1 MRLRWLSILV
11 ACLACALGAARA
23 EIIPYGDVLYVYPG
37 ETAAEPNLTLRLR
50 GERMNPDTLAMES
63 DEALAGFSSW
73 AKSGADVLTRMLRS
87 SADDSVVS
95 MLPADLEDID
105 PLAPV
110 LREEAAATLNNML
123 QMLGII
129 EY

>member
-63 DEALAGFSSW
+63 DEALAGAVFGVY
-73 AKSGADVLTRMLRS
+73 AKNAAGEYVPWPDAANPAEPLTLVTGEQPS
-87 SADDSVVS
+87 PH
-95 MLPADLEDID
+95 LC
-105 PLAPV
+105 PLA
-110 LREEAAATLNNML
+110 
-123 QMLGII
+123 
-129 EY
+129 

>member
-50 GERMNPDTLAMES
+50 GERMNPDT
-63 DEALAGFSSW
+63 W
-73 AKSGADVLTRMLRS
+73 RWNRTRRWPARC
-87 SADDSVVS
+87 SACMPKTPRAS
-95 MLPADLEDID
+95 MCRGPMR
-105 PLAPV
+105 PTPPN
-110 LREEAAATLNNML
+110 R
-123 QMLGII
+123 
-129 EY
+129 